1 MIHANGGKMGRNVM
15 AVRQGFEPWEL
26 FTLVG
31 FQDRCF
37 RPLSHLTA
45 SDPIKINAWIELFHS
60 LTICKLRTGPSPS
73 GSLTFLTDQATL
85 ALRSGWH
92 TDGR

>member
-1 MIHANGGKMGRNVM
+1 M

-37 RPLSHLTA
+37 RPLSHLTVR
-45 SDPIKINAWIELFHS
+45 DPNKINPWNELFHS
-60 LTICKLRTGPSPS
+60 LTICKLETGSSPYEP
-73 GSLTFLTDQATL
+73 LT
-85 ALRSGWH
+85 S
-92 TDGR
+92 